1 MNEVHTRVSVAVILI
16 PLALFALTYGGL
28 PLVIAFFTVASL
40 GSHEYLNMMR
50 NKGIKIGYHWIGLSS
65 LCYILLIAYPEFQ
78 HVLLWAILLVGLV
91 EALFN
96 WNVEFSIPRLF
107 ASLFGLVYTAV
118 LPAFTVRIG
127 LNYPEEKI
135 LLALILMIWIV
146 DSIAYFV
153 GMKFGKKRNITAVSP
168 RKSAEGFIAGVLAP
182 WLIAIILSLFF
193 PQVLPFEH
201 LMIIAFAAGVFGQL
215 GDLVESMLKRYC
227 NVKDSSN
234 LIPGHGGI
242 LDRTDSV
249 LLAGS
254 FVFCALEFLLK
265 VR

>member
-1 MNEVHTRVSVAVILI
+1 MHTRILVAIFLI
-16 PLALFALTYGGL
+16 PLALFALTFGGV
-28 PLVIAFFTVASL
+28 PLMIAFFSVASL
-40 GSHEYLNMMR
+40 GSYEYLKMMR
-50 NKGIKIGYHWIGLSS
+50 NKGIQIGYHWIGLSS
-65 LCYILLIAYPEFQ
+65 LSYILLLAFPEFESL
-78 HVLLWAILLVGLV
+78 VLWAILLIGLL
-91 EALFN
+91 EALAG
-96 WNVEFSIPRLF
+96 WSGEHSIPKLF
-107 ASLFGLVYTAV
+107 AALFGLVYTAV

-127 LNYPEEKI
+127 LQYPQEKI

-153 GMKFGKKRNITAVSP
+153 GMKFGKNRNITAVSP
-168 RKSAEGFIAGVLAP
+168 RKSAEGFMAGVFAP
-182 WLIAIILSLFF
+182 WVIAIILSVFY
-193 PQVLPFEH
+193 PQVLPLGH
-201 LMIIAFAAGVFGQL
+201 LLIIAFAAGVFGQL

-254 FVFCALEFLLK
+254 FVYCALEFLLK